1 MYPVYM
7 CVCVSVLKRYQWFSG
22 VSLQSSSLLSLSPL
36 LPPIA
41 SLPLCPFNL
50 PPSCPHS
57 LFLDLEDE
65 QAQVDVFGGQQ
76 FVALHRIGD
85 GQRDVFCLVGVIA
98 EGVMVDDWLNAN
110 VVVRPLQQQEGALE
124 CRVHLWTDTCCIAEM
139 CCCQSWITFDSTLMD
154 ESESSCDL
162 SNQFDL
168 TQIGLI
174 ETSSAL
180 KTSSHER
187 TRLANMDR

>member
-1 MYPVYM
+1 M
-7 CVCVSVLKRYQWFSG
+7 
-22 VSLQSSSLLSLSPL
+22 
-36 LPPIA
+36 
-41 SLPLCPFNL
+41 
-50 PPSCPHS
+50 
-57 LFLDLEDE
+57 EDE

-124 CRVHLWTDTCCIAEM
+124 CRVHLWTDTCCIAA
-139 CCCQSWITFDSTLMD
+139 FDSTLMD

-168 TQIGLI
+168 TQFGLI